1 MYHPQKDIEKCCIYK
16 KAAPSYHGNQKL
28 DSKNLSSRRE
38 QNRMRYTVE
47 QLESQNIEMKMSIN
61 QVQEENKIKR
71 HA

>member
-47 QLESQNIEMKMSIN
+47 QLIRELEHRN
-61 QVQEENKIKR
+61 ENVYKLSSRGK
-71 HA
+71 